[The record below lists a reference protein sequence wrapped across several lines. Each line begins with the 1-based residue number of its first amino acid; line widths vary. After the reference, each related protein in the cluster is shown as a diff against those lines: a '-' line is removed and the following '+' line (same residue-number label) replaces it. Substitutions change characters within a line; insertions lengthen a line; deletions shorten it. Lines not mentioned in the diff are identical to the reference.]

1 VALNG
6 SREYGFARLAYK
18 YAKGGVKVDEV
29 ERIHRILSRYQLFNS
44 RWEVRN
50 GFIHTNGN

>member
-18 YAKGGVKVDEV
+18 YANGGVKVDEV